1 MTKANHV
8 NQFPELVE
16 AIKEGMEN
24 LKASNITIMD
34 LTELE
39 NSVCEYFII
48 CDANSNTQVKAISNS
63 IEKNVREKLN
73 DKPWHVEGQDNSQWI
88 LMDYVS
94 VAAHIFQA
102 ETREFYDIEGLWGD
116 AKVTVLENNF
126 WSTL

>member
-126 WSTL
+126 